1 MIRHVADAIPQ
12 LADQDPSL
20 FGVSVC
26 TVDGQRFSLG
36 DSGETFCLQ
45 SCTNPFT
52 YGMALEENGIQ
63 KVHEHVGREPSG
75 RTFNDFVL
83 KPIPSIERVK
93 PEREAIPHNPMISA
107 GAILCSSMIKPEL
120 PVAARL
126 SHYEKVWS
134 ELCGGKKPNCAANVM
149 LSERENADRIKT
161 LGFMMKASLF
171 ALQST
176 GEWRESITIFNYYPY
191 VKFFLF
197 IYFSIFIF
205 GRGGADVMPIT
216 ICLIF
221 LVIFF
226 FSLF

>member
-1 MIRHVADAIPQ
+1 M
-12 LADQDPSL
+12 
-20 FGVSVC
+20 
-26 TVDGQRFSLG
+26 DGQRFSLG

-191 VKFFLF
+191 VEFFLF
-197 IYFSIFIF
+197 LYFSIFIF
-205 GRGGADVMPIT
+205 GRGGVLT
-216 ICLIF
+216 SCLTVCLIF
-221 LVIFF
+221 LVFFF